1 MFWLQGVD
9 IPNPEEGLRHLDIL
23 TGIFGKFV
31 QDTLED
37 HGKAIAD
44 AEETHLKKVA
54 KKTTELSKNYE
65 KIVSLVK
72 NCKNLV
78 KQNEMLALKQAS
90 LAISLNE
97 LEKCDKM

>member
-1 MFWLQGVD
+1 M
-9 IPNPEEGLRHLDIL
+9 
-23 TGIFGKFV
+23 TGIFGKFI
-31 QDTLED
+31 QDTLKD
-37 HGKAIAD
+37 HDHKAIAD

-54 KKTTELSKNYE
+54 KKTSELSENYE